1 LKEIVEAEGI
11 RVEEP
16 ALFGVARAADGSMRD
31 AQSILDQLVSF
42 SEGEIT
48 VSDTHAML
56 GTVGPEVYR
65 RIAAAISGGDSSLI
79 LETLDELIERGKD
92 LAQFLKELTLY
103 FRNLLVTRMEGGRE
117 LIDLPEEDLSALKE
131 VGAGFTQAGLIKIVQ
146 GLSELESR
154 FRQLPSPRVAVEMH
168 LMKLSET
175 GADVSI
181 DSILSKL
188 TAMERRLK
196 SSGTGPPPAVSV
208 GRQMTLDKGGSEI
221 AELPSERYIPVP
233 EDTAEEISEQPESP
247 APPAEEGGDPQLTLW
262 RQFLGK
268 VREQSMSIYSFLE
281 KGRFCGVQSGQMIIC
296 FDDGNSYNKT
306 HLERREIRMLLE
318 ETLKSI
324 AGDPLRIKLIIERGD
339 TGTPSHPGEPEPEQV
354 KATRREEARKQSVE
368 KALENPIVKK
378 TAELFR
384 GKIVYVSG

>member
-1 LKEIVEAEGI
+1 
-11 RVEEP
+11 
-16 ALFGVARAADGSMRD
+16 
-31 AQSILDQLVSF
+31 
-42 SEGEIT
+42 
-48 VSDTHAML
+48 
-56 GTVGPEVYR
+56 
-65 RIAAAISGGDSSLI
+65 
-79 LETLDELIERGKD
+79 
-92 LAQFLKELTLY
+92 
-103 FRNLLVTRMEGGRE
+103 
-117 LIDLPEEDLSALKE
+117 
-131 VGAGFTQAGLIKIVQ
+131 
-146 GLSELESR
+146 
-154 FRQLPSPRVAVEMH
+154 
-168 LMKLSET
+168 
-175 GADVSI
+175 
-181 DSILSKL
+181 
-188 TAMERRLK
+188 
-196 SSGTGPPPAVSV
+196 
-208 GRQMTLDKGGSEI
+208 MTLDRGGSEI
-221 AELPSERYIPVP
+221 AELPSDRYIPAP
-233 EDTAEEISEQPESP
+233 EDTAEEISEQPEPP